1 VVCTGVVLAAGA
13 STRFGGLKL
22 AAKYRGKPLVR
33 WAVESAKEALGE
45 VYVVLGYAA
54 DEVRRAAG
62 PADGFIHNPWWRL
75 GLSTSVKAAV
85 SALIDRRCLVF
96 MLGDMPEVSPRTV
109 VAVASACER
118 GIVFPVYKGAR
129 GNPAACCRD
138 AYPLALEL
146 LSGDVGLRALVE
158 HVEVKYVEVDDPGV
172 LFDVD
177 TPSGGRIYQRR

>member
-45 VYVVLGYAA
+45 VYAVLGYAA

-62 PADGFIHNPWWRL
+62 PADGFIYNPWWRL

-109 VAVASACER
+109 AAVASACER

-138 AYPLALEL
+138 VYPLALEL

-158 HVEVKYVEVDDPGV
+158 HAEVKYVEVDDPGV

-177 TPSGGRIYQRR
+177 TPSGGRIYLRQ